1 MADER
6 RFARA
11 GEFGTPRH
19 VHRPPFQ
26 KATTTI
32 RKFEPRYKPLHALL
46 AGALALLLTGLL
58 FAGLTPVAQGQDA
71 PAGEPYLARIHF
83 SSQAELQQLAAT
95 LDVWEV
101 NHGSGYLLALIWP
114 AQQQELEAQGVAVTP
129 DPARTQAMRAAS
141 NPALPA
147 AVDEGIPGYACYRT
161 VEETDADLAALA
173 DAHPDLAQW
182 VDMGDSWERITPG
195 GPPGYDLK
203 TLVVTNRNSPAPKGV
218 LFLIAAIHA
227 RELATTEF
235 AARFGEYLVDNYGQD
250 PEVTW
255 LLDYNEIHILP
266 LANPDGRKFAEQLLY
281 WRKNT
286 NDGDGC
292 FTDAVPSFY
301 YGVDLNRN
309 SSFKWNQCNGF
320 NCSSSNACSET
331 FRGSGPASEPEV
343 QALQDYGL
351 TLFPDQRGSADDA
364 AAPDDATG
372 LFITLHSYG
381 KLVLYPWGW
390 TPDAPPNRTQ
400 LRTLGRKFGYYTGY
414 TVCQSGEPNCIYQT
428 DGTSDD
434 WVYGDLGVAAYTF
447 EIGTTFFQSCPYFEE
462 TILPEN
468 LDALLYA
475 VKAARRPYQTPAGP
489 EALDVSL
496 SAPVTSPSAII
507 TLTATVDDG
516 RYASNGFGDEPTQV
530 ISAARYSIDA
540 PSWITGTVTHAMA
553 AVDGA
558 FDETVEEVQATI
570 DTSGWTPGQHLIF
583 VEGQDADGVWG
594 APSARFLQI
603 IDGTLDVEMT
613 PDAIPGQAA
622 SGQTIVYTAGV
633 TNTGTLTD
641 TYDIALGPHAWPT
654 LLATDA
660 ITLTPAASTSLA
672 WTVTVPV
679 NAAVGV
685 TDVVTVTLTSRTN
698 PALQREVRA
707 VSEASSRRAY
717 LPIVGG
723 GD

>member
-1 MADER
+1 MA
-6 RFARA
+6 
-11 GEFGTPRH
+11 G
-19 VHRPPFQ
+19 V
-26 KATTTI
+26 
-32 RKFEPRYKPLHALL
+32 
-46 AGALALLLTGLL
+46 LALLLAVLL
-58 FAGLTPVAQGQDA
+58 LAGLTPIVQGQET
-71 PAGEPYLARIHF
+71 PAGEPYLARIYF

-101 NHGSGYLLALIWP
+101 NHGSGYVLALIRP
-114 AQQQELEAQGVAVTP
+114 AQQRELEDRGVTVAP
-129 DPARTQAMRAAS
+129 DPERTQAMRAAS
-141 NPALPA
+141 SPAFPA
-147 AVDEGIPGYACYRT
+147 GVDEGIPGYACYRT
-161 VEETDADLAALA
+161 VEETYADLAALA
-173 DAHPDLAQW
+173 GAHSDLAQW
-182 VDMGDSWERITPG
+182 VDIGDSWDKITPD
-195 GPPGYDLK
+195 GPAGYDLNA
-203 TLVVTNRNSPAPKGV
+203 LVVTNRNSHAPKGV
-218 LFLIAAIHA
+218 FYLIAAIHA
-227 RELATTEF
+227 RELATAELV
-235 AARFGEYLVDNYGQD
+235 ARFGEYLVDNYGKD

-255 LLDYNEIHILP
+255 LLDYNEVYIIP
-266 LANPDGRKFAEQLLY
+266 VANPDGRKFAEQLLY

-286 NDGDGC
+286 NDSDGC
-292 FTDAVPSFY
+292 FVDAVPSYY

-320 NCSSSNACSET
+320 NCSSSNPCDNT

-343 QALQDYGL
+343 QAFQNYGL
-351 TLFPDQRGSADDA
+351 TLFPDQRGEADDA

-372 LFITLHSYG
+372 LFITVHSYG

-390 TPDAPPNRTQ
+390 TPDAPPNQTQ

-434 WVYGDLGVAAYTF
+434 WVYGELGAAAYTF

-475 VKAARRPYQTPAGP
+475 TKAARRPYQTPAGP
-489 EALDVSL
+489 ESLDVSL
-496 SAPVTSPSAII
+496 SAPVVSPSAII

-558 FDETVEEVQATI
+558 FDDTVEEVQAII
-570 DTSGWTPGQHLIF
+570 DTSGWTPGKHLIF

-594 APSARFLQI
+594 APSARFIQAINGELSVQ
-603 IDGTLDVEMT
+603 VT
-613 PDAIPGQAA
+613 PDAMAGQGA
-622 SGQTIVYTAGV
+622 SGQTIAYTVGV

-641 TYDIALGPHAWPT
+641 AYDIALGPHAWPT

-660 ITLTPAASTSLA
+660 ITLTPAASASLA

-685 TDVVTVTLTSRTN
+685 TDAMTATITSRAN

-717 LPIVGG
+717 LPIAGKQE
-723 GD
+723 